1 VTETRTSRG
10 GLRIAGFAIL
20 VGVLCYLAAKLGG
33 ILILT
38 EPQTL
43 WPLWPGCAVLVGI
56 LLVSDRKIWPI
67 LIAAGLAGFVVYDLQ
82 ESVSIRA
89 LAWLLLADVAEI
101 SVAAGGVSYFLNR
114 PPRLDSLK
122 AFATYCFFTV
132 IVGPIVVSSIG
143 IQALN
148 GDKWISWRINFL
160 SEGLAFLT
168 LTPAILGWVAQARM
182 WRRTTRVYRLEAAAL
197 VTSLIALSYA
207 MFVARGPNVPPA
219 LLYSLVPFLLW
230 SALRF
235 GSAGAA
241 TSASVVALW
250 SIWGALH
257 GRGPFSEADPISRVF
272 SLQLFLL
279 FTTVPFMALAVLVEE
294 RKQQQAA
301 LRESEERFRL
311 MADTAPTLVW
321 MSGIDKLCTF
331 FNRGWL
337 DFTGRSME
345 QELGNGWADG
355 VHPDDLDRCLRIY
368 TTAFDARAKF
378 EMEYR
383 LRRNDGEYRWIVDY
397 GVPRFGTNGVFCG
410 YIGSCIDITE
420 RKRSEMSL
428 HELTGRL
435 IHAQEEERAR
445 IARELH
451 DDISQRMAFLQIGLD
466 QFEQSVPGL
475 AASQRKELRNLTEI
489 ASEVSSDL
497 HGISHQLH
505 PARLDLQ
512 GLVAAMGS
520 FCRELNSQYGLQIKF
535 EHHDVPSQIP
545 TDVALCLFRIV
556 QEGLRNVVKHG
567 KTSEAE
573 VELSGHPQGI
583 NLCISDA
590 GIGFNP
596 NSCEEK
602 GGLGLIS
609 MRERLRLVGGN
620 LEVHSE
626 PFHGTRIR
634 VQVPLSS
641 GMSEGTIEP
650 KQFKAN
656 A

>member
-1 VTETRTSRG
+1 MPETTTSSG
-10 GLRIAGFAIL
+10 GLRIPGFAIL
-20 VGVLCYLAAKLGG
+20 VGVMCYLSAKLGG

-56 LLVSDRKIWPI
+56 LLVSRRKIWPI
-67 LIAAGLAGFVVYDLQ
+67 LIASGLAGFVVYDLQ
-82 ESVSIRA
+82 AGVSVSA
-89 LAWLLLADVAEI
+89 LAWLLLADIAEI
-101 SVAAGGVSYFLNR
+101 SVTAGGVGYFLSR

-122 AFATYCFFTV
+122 TFATYCFFSV
-132 IVGPIVVSSIG
+132 ILGPIVVSSIG

-168 LTPAILGWVAQARM
+168 LTPAILGWVAQART
-182 WRRTTRVYRLEAAAL
+182 WRRATRAYQLEAAAL
-197 VTSLIALSYA
+197 VTSLIALSHA

-257 GRGPFSEADPISRVF
+257 GKGPFSEADPITRVF

-337 DFTGRSME
+337 EFTGRTME
-345 QELGNGWADG
+345 QELGNGWAAG
-355 VHPDDLDRCLRIY
+355 VHPDDLERCLHIY
-368 TTAFDARAKF
+368 TTTFDARAKF

-397 GVPRFGTNGVFCG
+397 GVPRFGSNGVFCG

-520 FCRELNSQYGLQIKF
+520 FCRELNGQYGLQIKF
-535 EHHDVPSQIP
+535 EHHDVPNQIP
-545 TDVALCLFRIV
+545 TDVALCVFRIV
-556 QEGLRNVVKHG
+556 QEGLRNIVKHS

-573 VELSGHPQGI
+573 VELSGHSQGI
-583 NLCISDA
+583 DLCISDS
-590 GIGFNP
+590 GIGFDLD
-596 NSCEEK
+596 SAEEK

-620 LEVHSE
+620 LLVQSE
-626 PFHGTRIR
+626 PLHGTRIR
-634 VQVPLSS
+634 VRVPLST
-641 GMSEGTIEP
+641 GAIEGTIEP
-650 KQFKAN
+650 KQFRAN